1 MTAKVASND
10 NEREG
15 VYLHLARFKLNA
27 GRFDEARK
35 NLNIVTN
42 EVYAELKKRLLRNL
56 EKQENQARETNA
68 PETTADKKRKGEPP
82 ATP

>member
-56 EKQENQARETNA
+56 EKQEAEAKGTNA
-68 PETTADKKRKGEPP
+68 PPP
-82 ATP
+82 SSVK